1 MVRDWFSRARY
12 IVSLGDSGVSEADG
26 AEALYAAAFTAMKN
40 AYAPYS
46 QFRVGAALRSVDGA
60 VSVGCNVENSAFPA
74 GICAERSALAAA
86 VAAGHRAFDL
96 LLVVT
101 EAKDPTPPCGL
112 CRQALVEFGTNLGV
126 VSATASGERAEWSM
140 RDLLAQPFTPASLT
154 HS

>member
-1 MVRDWFSRARY
+1 M
-12 IVSLGDSGVSEADG
+12 SESDG
-26 AEALYAAAFTAMKN
+26 AEALYAAAFTAMEH

-46 QFRVGAALRSVDGA
+46 QFRVGAALRSPDGA

-96 LLVVT
+96 LVVVT
-101 EAKDPTPPCGL
+101 EAREPTPPCGL
-112 CRQALVEFGTNLGV
+112 CRQALVEFGTNLEI
-126 VSATASGERAEWSM
+126 VSATTSGERAQWSL
-140 RDLLAQPFTPASLT
+140 RDLLVQPFTPASLT